1 MNKQKGFL
9 DGFDICLIII
19 IASVCFLLGIVVGG
33 AGTENETAKPIN
45 DAEILKSRRYVVDFD
60 KRMEVANIQISKC
73 TNGSND
79 IGILNACTS
88 TAYNAQG
95 WRTLEYGTGTLLK
108 ESVIKEYDS
117 HKKNA
122 LSVMSVEIK

>member
-9 DGFDICLIII
+9 DGFDIFLIII

-33 AGTENETAKPIN
+33 AGTEDETAKPTN

-60 KRMEVANIQISKC
+60 KRMDAANIQILKC

-79 IGILNACTS
+79 IELLNACTS

-95 WRTLEYGTGTLLK
+95 WRTLEYSTGTLLK
-108 ESVIKEYDS
+108 ESVIKEYDT